1 MHILEIADWG
11 KILLPY
17 EQAVDE
23 LLIKF
28 ERLKKEFERENKHS
42 PIEIVAG
49 RVKGVGSILEKANR
63 KNIPYDRIEE
73 EIEDIA
79 GIRIICRFVEDI
91 DRVIQLIRRRDGK
104 DIFISE
110 ERDYINNRK
119 KSGYRSYH
127 ILVRYPII
135 MSKGK
140 RNVKAEIQIRT
151 MAMNFWATI
160 EHSIK
165 YKYSGNVPDDLQAKL
180 QALAETAYNMDMEM
194 GTVRGEIM
202 DAIRIIEVKNKL
214 VDKIRD
220 KIERLHR
227 DAGFEQLDEI
237 TKKFYDVYALN
248 DNKQLIEFDEELA
261 IIASLY
267 KV

>member
-1 MHILEIADWG
+1 M
-11 KILLPY
+11 PY

-23 LLIKF
+23 LLVKF
-28 ERLKKEFERENKHS
+28 ERLKKEYEIDNKHS
-42 PIEIVAG
+42 PIEIVSG

-63 KNIPYDRIEE
+63 KNVPYEKIEQ

-91 DRVIQLIRRRDGK
+91 DRVIQLIRKRDGK
-104 DIFISE
+104 DLFISE

-127 ILVRYPII
+127 ILIRYPIVT
-135 MSKGK
+135 SKGK
-140 RNVKAEIQIRT
+140 KEIKAEIQIRT

-165 YKYSGNVPDDLQAKL
+165 YKYSRNVPDELQQKL
-180 QALAETAYNMDMEM
+180 QNLAETAFIMDKEM
-194 GTVRGEIM
+194 GTIRDEIL
-202 DAIRIIEVKNKL
+202 DAIRIIEVKNRL

-220 KIERLHR
+220 KLERLHR
-227 DAGFEQLDEI
+227 HANFEQLDEI
-237 TKKFYDVYALN
+237 TKRFYEIYAQN
-248 DNKQLIEFDEELA
+248 DIKKLSEFDEELR
-261 IIASLY
+261 IMASLY